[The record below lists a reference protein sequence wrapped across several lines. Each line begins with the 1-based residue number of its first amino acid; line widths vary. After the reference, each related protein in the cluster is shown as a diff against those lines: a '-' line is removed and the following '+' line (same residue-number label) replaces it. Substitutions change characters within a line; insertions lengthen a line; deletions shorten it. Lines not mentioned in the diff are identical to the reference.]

1 MHRKLQIGTTNLRE
15 EIILSKSRRLSVAT
29 LFILVLLSSAA
40 WARDPYEALSSRP
53 EGSVYATLRV
63 DDLGGMLKNIFSPEN
78 VAMFTSLM
86 APSETQAFGVFAS
99 MASQLPVKSLAWIAG
114 STTDNVPFLQLAASM
129 PKNLQP
135 KLDLVAAGKASPED
149 LITLLLGDGGLLLA
163 AAINPVVQDGE
174 KGPYYTIDGQVAL
187 SARDDLLLMTLS
199 SMDLRDSL
207 GALDTAEKRLDQK
220 KKFGSPNFYTLHLDM
235 KTVAA
240 LSSQENG
247 SEIDMDA
254 LLKHFKAPLKIEMAF
269 DSKPES
275 FLISSWVNILDSLT
289 MSERFKDVKP
299 IAESNKFFVGEGKL
313 LYAFTAVS
321 HFNADDLK
329 VSPEA
334 VKIWKQIV
342 KELGK
347 KGIVE
352 SDLENLLTGT
362 FSLVGGSNATILER
376 RTPGAYLAFNGQK
389 GAAKKILNKILED
402 EDFMKA
408 VPVAPLK
415 AEGWDTLVK
424 VDPSLVPFPLLL
436 GVKGETLFLGI
447 IDSEGLD
454 KKPEL
459 SPEAAKLLDGKL
471 FAGGF
476 FDAASIWNYVKK
488 EAADEKSPLALG
500 LKTLPT
506 ETATLVRNILDA
518 ELSVSAIK
526 LWVPTWDTSFTEFAL
541 VEVPPEK
548 RLLPKIMKAA
558 AEAGLG
564 NTGNASL
571 DTESPLEILL
581 TVKGALE
588 EYMAATPDAKL
599 DDQQEAFAGAV
610 TFITTPDKEHYIGTQ
625 VAGDSV
631 KLELIEQ
638 AKKFGLTGSAGLN
651 IAPDGSPYDGQEVV
665 WIKIEQ

>member
-1 MHRKLQIGTTNLRE
+1 M
-15 EIILSKSRRLSVAT
+15 SKSRRLSVAV
-29 LFILVLLSSAA
+29 LFFVVLLSSAA
-40 WARDPYEALSSRP
+40 WAREPYEALSSRP

-63 DDLGGMLKNIFSPEN
+63 DDLGGMLKNVFSPEN
-78 VAMFTSLM
+78 VEMFTSLM
-86 APSETQAFGVFAS
+86 APGEAQAFGVFAS
-99 MASQLPVKSLAWIAG
+99 MASQLPVKSIAWIAG
-114 STTDNVPFLQLAASM
+114 STADNVPFLQLAASM

-163 AAINPVVQDGE
+163 AAIKPVVQDGE
-174 KGPYYTIDGQVAL
+174 KGPYYTIDGQVVL

-199 SMDLRDSL
+199 SADLRDSL
-207 GALDTAEKRLDQK
+207 GALDVAEKRLDRRN
-220 KKFGSPNFYTLHLDM
+220 KFDSSNFYTLHLDM

-240 LSSQENG
+240 LSSQENSG
-247 SEIDMDA
+247 EVDLNA
-254 LLKHFKAPLKIEMAF
+254 LLKLFKAPLNIETAF

-275 FLISSWVNILDSLT
+275 FLISSWANILDSLT

-299 IAESNKFFVGEGKL
+299 IAGSNEFFVGEGKL

-321 HFNADDLK
+321 HFSVDDLK

-334 VKIWKQIV
+334 VKIWEKIA
-342 KELGK
+342 KEMGK
-347 KGIVE
+347 KGIAE

-362 FSLVGGSNATILER
+362 FSLVGGGDATILGR
-376 RTPGAYLAFNGQK
+376 RTPGVYLAFNGQK

-415 AEGWDTLVK
+415 VEGWDTLVA

-436 GVKGETLFLGI
+436 GVKGETLFVGV
-447 IDSEGLD
+447 IDSEGLN

-459 SPEAAKLLDGKL
+459 SPEAAKLLNGK
-471 FAGGF
+471 FFVGGF
-476 FDAASIWNYVKK
+476 FDAASIWNYLKQ
-488 EAADEKSPLALG
+488 EAADDKSPLGLG
-500 LKTLPT
+500 LKTLPA
-506 ETATLVRNILDA
+506 ETAALVRNIFDA
-518 ELSVSAIK
+518 ELSISAVK
-526 LWVPTWDTSFTEFAL
+526 LWVPTWETSFAEFSL
-541 VEVPPEK
+541 VQVPAEK

-558 AEAGLG
+558 ALSGLG
-564 NTGNASL
+564 NTDSASL

-588 EYMAATPDAKL
+588 EYMAATPGAKL

-610 TFITTPDKEHYIGTQ
+610 TFITTPEKEHYIGTQ
-625 VAGDSV
+625 VTGDGV
-631 KLELIEQ
+631 KLELAEQ